1 MARLALVVDDSLV
14 MRKMVTQTLKSIGF
28 DVIDAPNGR
37 DALAKAK
44 GVALTLVVTDVNMP
58 IMSGMELIQA
68 LRQEGSHRFTPIVV
82 LTTESGDMRETA
94 RQAGATAW
102 VVKPFNPE
110 KLLTVVQQL
119 VA

>member
-1 MARLALVVDDSLV
+1 MPKLVLVVDDSIV
-14 MRKMVTQTLKSIGF
+14 MRKMVSQALKSKGF
-28 DVIDAPNGR
+28 EVIDAANGK

-44 GVALTLVVTDVNMP
+44 GVVLSLIITDVNMP